1 MGTAIAGVGRGR
13 IAIRPARVGD
23 LPAIVALLAQDD
35 LGAQR
40 ETATDPLPTSYR
52 EAFTEIDRDPAHV
65 LVVAEA
71 DDRVVGTL
79 QVTFLRYLTY
89 GGGLR
94 AQIEAVRVAQEVR
107 GSGLG
112 RTLVGWAVDE
122 ARRRHAH
129 VVQLTTDARRDG
141 AQRFYG
147 SLGFEPSHIG
157 MKLHLDHG

>member
-1 MGTAIAGVGRGR
+1 MTGEGR
-13 IAIRPARVGD
+13 IAIRPARAED
-23 LPAIVALLAQDD
+23 LSLIVALLAQDD

-40 ETATDPLPTSYR
+40 ETLTDPLPRSYHA
-52 EAFTEIDRDPAHV
+52 AFAAIDRDPAHL

-71 DDRVVGTL
+71 DGRVVGTL
-79 QVTFLRYLTY
+79 QVSFLQYLTY

-94 AQIEAVRVAQEVR
+94 AQIEAVRVAQQFR

-122 ARRRHAH
+122 ARRRRAH
-129 VVQLTTDARRDG
+129 VVQLTTDTRREG

-157 MKLHLDHG
+157 MKLHLDRD

>member
-1 MGTAIAGVGRGR
+1 MTGVGRGR
-13 IAIRPARVGD
+13 IAIRPAQVED

-40 ETATDPLPTSYR
+40 ETVTDPLPRSYHA
-52 EAFTEIDRDPAHV
+52 AFAEIDRDPAHL

-71 DDRVVGTL
+71 EGRVVGTL
-79 QVTFLRYLTY
+79 QVTFLQYLTY

-94 AQIEAVRVAQEVR
+94 AQIEAVRVAPELR

-122 ARRRHAH
+122 ARRRRAH

-157 MKLHLDHG
+157 MKLHLHHD